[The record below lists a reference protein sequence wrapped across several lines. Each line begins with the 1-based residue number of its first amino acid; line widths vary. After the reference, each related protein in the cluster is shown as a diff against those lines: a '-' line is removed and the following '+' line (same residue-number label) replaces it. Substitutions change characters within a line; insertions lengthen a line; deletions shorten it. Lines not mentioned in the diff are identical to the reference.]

1 MRNETDNNGLIGSL
15 FSGYGGLDLGI
26 DMALGGGMRVAYTS
40 DIEPGPCA
48 IEEYHAH
55 GDDCPNLG
63 DITKI
68 DFEKLPDTDVVVG
81 GSPCFPAGSLVL
93 TGRGFIPIEQVE
105 IGDLALTHRGNW
117 KRVIDK
123 GSHIGD
129 TIILKGQG
137 TPGIECTPN
146 HKFLAGHREFHQK
159 KTRGVTRSWSEFV
172 PDDWVPAADMTG
184 HMWLNM
190 GGDVPELPI
199 PAFDFTG
206 CQTTDIRLSA
216 PFFYFVGR
224 WLGDGWLNVFKRTG
238 RRGSY
243 MKRVFVCDSFDKEDD
258 LRARLDETGLHFGAR
273 HERTGVRFCCSST
286 ALHDWLESNFGKGSA
301 NKTIPAW
308 AFGMKR
314 EWREALLRGYWDS
327 DGDRTKNGMHATSVS
342 KRLLLGVKMLA
353 AGLGSPSGLSMHEP
367 NRAQCGI
374 EGRIVHERIN
384 YMLATYDHPRKSIMT
399 GLGYWGHVRE
409 IGAGREKVRV
419 YNITV
424 EDDHSYTIDGIAVK
438 NCQSL
443 SQAGLRAGM
452 HEGTRSGLWSYQA
465 DILKASKSPLLLWEN
480 VQGALTATA
489 SSREDLAEADRRA
502 KALGKAGLCACV
514 TPSVDPPDGFTPPD
528 PDAEGAKPL
537 AIVLRDYLEA
547 DPEKCAAVV
556 CKACGRHVFEIN
568 GDTVLADG
576 ERLDGVHTAP
586 TIRAL
591 GRVLGDL
598 ANLGYDAVWRG
609 LEAADIGA
617 PHHRLRIFVTAWPRD
632 PSTAREP
639 SNARLRRLAQLPPM
653 RPKGRA
659 WAVWDADRD
668 VWTTGEPD
676 LFGDVDVYMDAWPK
690 SGVMAAGR
698 VYMVPDSWLTV
709 PVPAAGSALAT
720 PKATDGAKG
729 GPNQS
734 YGNGDAPLPAQ
745 AAMLPTIKAGDA
757 GHTGPNQRFGAG
769 NPSLAASVAGIGVLP
784 TPNVSDAVPAD
795 GFLYTPKQSDGV
807 FAAPATSGRPLDRST
822 FLSTQVRLMDLP
834 GRMDPEKVREHDSK
848 LPTPRA
854 NDANGAGGHGDGAPD
869 LRTVAVMLPTPNA
882 LYDSVKAGTAEDAVR
897 RKARGAQ
904 LGLAD
909 EMNLL

>member
-1 MRNETDNNGLIGSL
+1 MQNNSEHNGLIGSL
-15 FSGYGGLDLGI
+15 FSGYEGLDLGV

-48 IEEYHAH
+48 IESYHAH

-63 DITKI
+63 DITGI

-81 GSPCFPAGSLVL
+81 GSPC
-93 TGRGFIPIEQVE
+93 
-105 IGDLALTHRGNW
+105 
-117 KRVIDK
+117 
-123 GSHIGD
+123 
-129 TIILKGQG
+129 
-137 TPGIECTPN
+137 
-146 HKFLAGHREFHQK
+146 
-159 KTRGVTRSWSEFV
+159 
-172 PDDWVPAADMTG
+172 
-184 HMWLNM
+184 
-190 GGDVPELPI
+190 
-199 PAFDFTG
+199 
-206 CQTTDIRLSA
+206 
-216 PFFYFVGR
+216 
-224 WLGDGWLNVFKRTG
+224 
-238 RRGSY
+238 
-243 MKRVFVCDSFDKEDD
+243 
-258 LRARLDETGLHFGAR
+258 
-273 HERTGVRFCCSST
+273 
-286 ALHDWLESNFGKGSA
+286 
-301 NKTIPAW
+301 
-308 AFGMKR
+308 
-314 EWREALLRGYWDS
+314 
-327 DGDRTKNGMHATSVS
+327 
-342 KRLLLGVKMLA
+342 
-353 AGLGSPSGLSMHEP
+353 
-367 NRAQCGI
+367 
-374 EGRIVHERIN
+374 
-384 YMLATYDHPRKSIMT
+384 
-399 GLGYWGHVRE
+399 
-409 IGAGREKVRV
+409 
-419 YNITV
+419 
-424 EDDHSYTIDGIAVK
+424 
-438 NCQSL
+438 QSL
-443 SQAGLRAGM
+443 SLAGLRAGM

-465 DILKASKSPLLLWEN
+465 DILKASESPLLLWEN

-537 AIVLRDYLEA
+537 ATVLRDYLEA

-568 GDTVLADG
+568 GDMVLADD
-576 ERLDGVHTAP
+576 ERLSGVHTAP

-632 PSTAREP
+632 PKSAREP

-698 VYMVPDSWLTV
+698 VYTVPESWLKV
-709 PVPAAGSALAT
+709 PEPAACLVLAT
-720 PKATDGAKG
+720 PKASDGVKG
-729 GPNQS
+729 GPGQA

-745 AAMLPTIKAGDA
+745 AA
-757 GHTGPNQRFGAG
+757 
-769 NPSLAASVAGIGVLP
+769 GI
-784 TPNVSDAVPAD
+784 PAD

-807 FAAPATSGRPLDRST
+807 FAAPATSGRPLGRST

-834 GRMDPEKVREHDSK
+834 GRMDPEKVREHDSR

-854 NDANGAGGHGDGAPD
+854 NDANGAGVHGDGAPD

-897 RKARGAQ
+897 RRRRGAQ

-909 EMNLL
+909 QVNLL

>member
-1 MRNETDNNGLIGSL
+1 MQNNSEHNGLIGSL

-48 IEEYHAH
+48 IESYHAH

-63 DITKI
+63 DITGI
-68 DFEKLPDTDVVVG
+68 DFGDLPDTDVVVG

-93 TGRGFIPIEQVE
+93 TDRGFTPIEQVRV
-105 IGDLALTHRGNW
+105 GDLALTHLGNW
-117 KRVIDK
+117 KRVIDT

-129 TIILKGQG
+129 TIMLKGQG

-146 HKFLAGHREFHQK
+146 HKFLAGHRY
-159 KTRGVTRSWSEFV
+159 RGPWDNGKRAYPTMFMEDGWI
-172 PDDWVPAADMTG
+172 PAADMTG
-184 HMWLNM
+184 RMWLNM
-190 GGDVPELPI
+190 GGSVPALPI
-199 PAFDFTG
+199 PDFDFTG
-206 CQTTDIRLSA
+206 CRTRDIRLSA

-286 ALHDWLESNFGKGSA
+286 ALHDWLESNFGKGAA

-367 NRAQCGI
+367 NRAQCVI
-374 EGRIVHERIN
+374 EGRIVHERTN

-443 SQAGLRAGM
+443 SLAGLRAGM

-465 DILKASKSPLLLWEN
+465 DILKASKAPLLTWEN
-480 VQGALTATA
+480 VSGALTATA
-489 SSREDLAEADRRA
+489 SSREDLAEADRRSE
-502 KALGKAGLCACV
+502 ALEKTGLCSCE
-514 TPSVDPPDGFTPPD
+514 TPDVETPDGFMPPD
-528 PDAEGAKPL
+528 PAAEGSSPL
-537 AIVLRDYLEA
+537 ATVLRDFLHA
-547 DPEKCAAVV
+547 DPGACAGIT
-556 CKACGRHVFEIN
+556 CKACGRHVFEVK
-568 GDTVLADG
+568 GDTVLADD
-576 ERLDGVHTAP
+576 ERLSGVHTAP

-617 PHHRLRIFVTAWPRD
+617 PHHRLRIFVTAFPRD
-632 PSTAREP
+632 PNTARMP
-639 SNARLRRLAQLPPM
+639 VNARLERLAQLPPM
-653 RPKGRA
+653 SPKGRP
-659 WAVWDADRD
+659 WAVWDGDRD

-698 VYMVPDSWLTV
+698 AYTVPESWLKIPT
-709 PVPAAGSALAT
+709 PVAGSVLAT
-720 PKATDGAKG
+720 PKASDGVKG
-729 GPNQS
+729 GPGQA

-745 AAMLPTIKAGDA
+745 AA
-757 GHTGPNQRFGAG
+757 
-769 NPSLAASVAGIGVLP
+769 GI
-784 TPNVSDAVPAD
+784 PAD

-834 GRMDPEKVREHDSK
+834 GRMDPEKVMEHDSR

-854 NDANGAGGHGDGAPD
+854 NDANGAGVHRDGAPD
-869 LRTVAVMLPTPNA
+869 LRTAAVMLPTPNA
-882 LYDSVKAGTAEDAVR
+882 LYDSVKAGTPGDAVR
-897 RKARGAQ
+897 RRRRGAQ

-909 EMNLL
+909 AINLL

>member
-1 MRNETDNNGLIGSL
+1 MQNNSEHNGLIGSL
-15 FSGYGGLDLGI
+15 FSGYGGLDLGV

-48 IEEYHAH
+48 IESYHAH

-63 DITKI
+63 DITGI
-68 DFEKLPDTDVVVG
+68 DFGDLPDTDVVVG

-93 TGRGFIPIEQVE
+93 TDRGFTPIEQVRV
-105 IGDLALTHRGNW
+105 GDLALTHLGNW
-117 KRVIDK
+117 KRVVDT

-129 TIILKGQG
+129 TVILKGQG

-146 HKFLAGHREFHQK
+146 HKFRAGHRYQGPWDRENRTYPTMFMED
-159 KTRGVTRSWSEFV
+159 GWI
-172 PDDWVPAADMTG
+172 PAADMTG
-184 HMWLNM
+184 RMWLNM
-190 GGDVPELPI
+190 GGHVPALPI

-206 CQTTDIRLSA
+206 CQTRDIRLST

-238 RRGSY
+238 RKASY
-243 MKRVFVCDSFDKEDD
+243 MKRVFVCDSFDKEDE
-258 LRARLDETGLHFGAR
+258 LRGRLDETGLHFGMT
-273 HERTGVRFCCSST
+273 HERTTVRFCCSST
-286 ALHDWLESNFGKGSA
+286 ALHDWLESNFGRGAA

-327 DGDRTKNGMHATSVS
+327 DGDRTENGMHATSAS

-353 AGLGSPSGLSMHEP
+353 AGLGAPSGLGMHEP
-367 NRAQCGI
+367 TRARCVI
-374 EGRIVHERIN
+374 EGRIVNEKTN
-384 YMLATYDHPRKSIMT
+384 YMLTAYDHPRKSIMT
-399 GLGYWGHVRE
+399 ELGYWGHVRE

-424 EDDHSYTIDGIAVK
+424 EDDHSYTIDGIAVR
-438 NCQSL
+438 NCQSMSL
-443 SQAGLRAGM
+443 AGLRAGM

-502 KALGKAGLCACV
+502 KALEKAGLCACG
-514 TPSVDPPDGFTPPD
+514 TPSVNPSDGFTPPD

-537 AIVLRDYLEA
+537 ATVLRDYLEA

-576 ERLDGVHTAP
+576 GRLDGVHTAP

-639 SNARLRRLAQLPPM
+639 SNARLKRLAQLPPM

-676 LFGDVDVYMDAWPK
+676 LFGQVDVYMDAWPK

-698 VYMVPDSWLTV
+698 VYMVPGSWLTV

-795 GFLYTPKQSDGV
+795 GFLYTPKRSDGV

-834 GRMDPEKVREHDSK
+834 GRMDPEKVREHDSR
-848 LPTPRA
+848 LPSPRA
-854 NDANGAGGHGDGAPD
+854 NSANGAGGHGDGAPD

-897 RKARGAQ
+897 RKARGVQ

>member
-1 MRNETDNNGLIGSL
+1 MQNNSEHNGLIGSL
-15 FSGYGGLDLGI
+15 FSGYGGLDLGV

-48 IEEYHAH
+48 IESYHAH

-63 DITKI
+63 DITGI

-81 GSPCFPAGSLVL
+81 GSPC
-93 TGRGFIPIEQVE
+93 
-105 IGDLALTHRGNW
+105 
-117 KRVIDK
+117 
-123 GSHIGD
+123 
-129 TIILKGQG
+129 
-137 TPGIECTPN
+137 
-146 HKFLAGHREFHQK
+146 
-159 KTRGVTRSWSEFV
+159 
-172 PDDWVPAADMTG
+172 
-184 HMWLNM
+184 
-190 GGDVPELPI
+190 
-199 PAFDFTG
+199 
-206 CQTTDIRLSA
+206 
-216 PFFYFVGR
+216 
-224 WLGDGWLNVFKRTG
+224 
-238 RRGSY
+238 
-243 MKRVFVCDSFDKEDD
+243 
-258 LRARLDETGLHFGAR
+258 
-273 HERTGVRFCCSST
+273 
-286 ALHDWLESNFGKGSA
+286 
-301 NKTIPAW
+301 
-308 AFGMKR
+308 
-314 EWREALLRGYWDS
+314 
-327 DGDRTKNGMHATSVS
+327 
-342 KRLLLGVKMLA
+342 
-353 AGLGSPSGLSMHEP
+353 
-367 NRAQCGI
+367 
-374 EGRIVHERIN
+374 
-384 YMLATYDHPRKSIMT
+384 
-399 GLGYWGHVRE
+399 
-409 IGAGREKVRV
+409 
-419 YNITV
+419 
-424 EDDHSYTIDGIAVK
+424 
-438 NCQSL
+438 QSL
-443 SQAGLRAGM
+443 SLAGLRAGM

-537 AIVLRDYLEA
+537 ATVLRDYLEA

-698 VYMVPDSWLTV
+698 VYMVPGSWLTV

-834 GRMDPEKVREHDSK
+834 GRMDPEKVMEHDSR

-854 NDANGAGGHGDGAPD
+854 NDADGAGVHGDGGGAGFADGGRHAAHAERVVRQREGGHSGGCGPSPEAGRAARIGGCD
-869 LRTVAVMLPTPNA
+869 QSPVRPVAWSASLRMERSRTCRVPLSIGPSGPA
-882 LYDSVKAGTAEDAVR
+882 
-897 RKARGAQ
+897 
-904 LGLAD
+904 
-909 EMNLL
+909 